1 MATKKTISSNFVTV
15 PRKYG
20 GEKNGTHEVELAYI
34 TKEEAEHLK
43 KLDLHNS
50 GIDKENHYGPKGIPN
65 YDGDGGGT
73 DSGPAA
79 DDPDV
84 DDPGDDGGDGPE
96 LSAEETCNARSGY
109 HWDSETNTCVQDE
122 EEADTP
128 ESCAAKGEPWYW
140 DEETQTCTIDES
152 WEKAPA
158 YTPAGEEDKVSKPGS
173 ETERVQAKRD
183 TGTDFADSVAETM
196 KGEVE
201 GLGAKSAELRGMDI
215 SREAQDAQLA
225 AAQQWAAKGMS
236 FSTPMLN
243 AEEDFIRDLS
253 IKRLINEDQAQAMQ
267 AKLDLQA
274 WNNSEPIQKL
284 AAASK
289 LSATGQPGGFQPGEI
304 DVSEV
309 MDPDF
314 SNITIPGFSGLPKN
328 ISKIFVDYNENPLY
342 ELGENI
348 TDPAGNVCD
357 YNELDDN
364 GYCPVES

>member
-1 MATKKTISSNFVTV
+1 MATKKTIKV
-15 PRKYG
+15 KG
-20 GEKNGTHEVELAYI
+20 KEVSLAYI
-34 TKEEAEHLK
+34 TEEEK
-43 KLDLHNS
+43 KLLLERDKAKGSIAEKFHNGVPVLMAHDLGLND
-50 GIDKENHYGPKGIPN
+50 GDTG
-65 YDGDGGGT
+65 YDDTMDDSAGDNTDGNDDGGGDAGLQNECEQAGGT
-73 DSGPAA
+73 WNGSSCDM
-79 DDPDV
+79 
-84 DDPGDDGGDGPE
+84 PG
-96 LSAEETCNARSGY
+96 
-109 HWDSETNTCVQDE
+109 DE
-122 EEADTP
+122 EEEEETA

-140 DEETQTCTIDES
+140 DEETQTCTIDET

-173 ETERVQAKRD
+173 ETERVQAKRE

-196 KGEVE
+196 RGEVE

-215 SREAQDAQLA
+215 SREAQDTQLA

-236 FSTPMLN
+236 FSTPMLH

-267 AKLDLQA
+267 SKLDLQA

-328 ISKIFVDYNENPLY
+328 MSKIFSDPEYNQNPLF
-342 ELGENI
+342 ELAENI

-357 YNELDDN
+357 YDELDED
-364 GYCPVES
+364 GYCPVEA

>member
-1 MATKKTISSNFVTV
+1 MARKKTI
-15 PRKYG
+15 
-20 GEKNGTHEVELAYI
+20 EVKGKKASLAYI
-34 TKEEAEHLK
+34 TEEEK
-43 KLDLHNS
+43 KLLLAR
-50 GIDKENHYGPKGIPN
+50 DKAKGSIAEKFHDGIPVLI
-65 YDGDGGGT
+65 
-73 DSGPAA
+73 
-79 DDPDV
+79 DD
-84 DDPGDDGGDGPE
+84 DDTGDDHGGDDGPE
-96 LSAEETCNARSGY
+96 LQVQCEQAGGT
-109 HWDSETNTCVQDE
+109 WTNGACVMPSDE
-122 EEADTP
+122 EEEGDTP

-236 FSTPMLN
+236 FSTPMLH

-289 LSATGQPGGFQPGEI
+289 LSATGQPGGFEPGEI

-357 YNELDDN
+357 YVDLDES

>member
-1 MATKKTISSNFVTV
+1 MATKKTIKV
-15 PRKYG
+15 KG
-20 GEKNGTHEVELAYI
+20 KEVSLAYI
-34 TKEEAEHLK
+34 TEEEK
-43 KLDLHNS
+43 KLLLERDKAKGSIAEKFHNGVPVLMAHDLDLNDGGS
-50 GIDKENHYGPKGIPN
+50 G
-65 YDGDGGGT
+65 YDDTMDDSAGDNTDGNDDGGGDAGLQNECEQAGGT
-73 DSGPAA
+73 WNGSSCDM
-79 DDPDV
+79 
-84 DDPGDDGGDGPE
+84 PGDD
-96 LSAEETCNARSGY
+96 
-109 HWDSETNTCVQDE
+109 DE
-122 EEADTP
+122 EEETA

-140 DEETQTCTIDES
+140 DEETQTCTIDET

-173 ETERVQAKRD
+173 ETERVQAKRE

-196 KGEVE
+196 RGEVE

-215 SREAQDAQLA
+215 SREAQDTQLA
-225 AAQQWAAKGMS
+225 AAQQWASKGMS
-236 FSTPMLN
+236 FSTPMLH

-267 AKLDLQA
+267 SKLDLQA

-328 ISKIFVDYNENPLY
+328 MSKIFSDPEYNQNPLF
-342 ELGENI
+342 ELAENI

-357 YNELDDN
+357 YDELDED
-364 GYCPVES
+364 GYCPVEA

>member
-1 MATKKTISSNFVTV
+1 MDRKKTIDVKGKKVS
-15 PRKYG
+15 
-20 GEKNGTHEVELAYI
+20 LAYI
-34 TKEEAEHLK
+34 TEEEK
-43 KLDLHNS
+43 KLLLER
-50 GIDKENHYGPKGIPN
+50 DKAKGSIAEKFHKGIPVLN
-65 YDGDGGGT
+65 GD
-73 DSGPAA
+73 PAL
-79 DDPDV
+79 DPDYDAGTEEGV
-84 DDPGDDGGDGPE
+84 PGDDNNGDNGDNDGGDAPE
-96 LSAEETCNARSGY
+96 LNAEETCNARSGY
-109 HWDSETNTCVQDE
+109 HWDSETNTCVPDE
-122 EEADTP
+122 EEVDTP

-173 ETERVQAKRD
+173 ETERVQAKREI
-183 TGTDFADSVAETM
+183 GTDFADSVAETM

-201 GLGAKSAELRGMDI
+201 GLGAKSAELRGLDI

-236 FSTPMLN
+236 FSTPMLH

-314 SNITIPGFSGLPKN
+314 SNITIPGFSGLPEN

-342 ELGENI
+342 KLGENI

-364 GYCPVES
+364 GYCPT

>member
-1 MATKKTISSNFVTV
+1 MDRKKTI
-15 PRKYG
+15 
-20 GEKNGTHEVELAYI
+20 EVEGKEASLAYI
-34 TKEEAEHLK
+34 TEEEK
-43 KLDLHNS
+43 KLLLERDKAKGSIAEKFHKGVPILMAHDLGLN
-50 GIDKENHYGPKGIPN
+50 P
-65 YDGDGGGT
+65 
-73 DSGPAA
+73 
-79 DDPDV
+79 DDPST
-84 DDPGDDGGDGPE
+84 DDPNVEDPDDDDRSEPN
-96 LSAEETCNARSGY
+96 AEEDCNARSGY
-109 HWDSETNTCVQDE
+109 HWDSETNTCVPDE
-122 EEADTP
+122 EEETIT
-128 ESCAAKGEPWYW
+128 
-140 DEETQTCTIDES
+140 EEECNERGGGWSWNSTTNTCELDES

-236 FSTPMLN
+236 FSTPMLH

-253 IKRLINEDQAQAMQ
+253 TKRLINEDQAQSMQ

-289 LSATGQPGGFQPGEI
+289 LSATGQPGGFTPGEI

-314 SNITIPGFSGLPKN
+314 SNITIPGFSGLPEH

-342 ELGENI
+342 KLGENI

-357 YNELDDN
+357 YVDLDES

>member
-1 MATKKTISSNFVTV
+1 MDRKKTIDVKGKKVS
-15 PRKYG
+15 
-20 GEKNGTHEVELAYI
+20 LAYI
-34 TKEEAEHLK
+34 TEEEK
-43 KLDLHNS
+43 KLLLER
-50 GIDKENHYGPKGIPN
+50 DKAKGSIAEKFHKGIPVLN
-65 YDGDGGGT
+65 GD
-73 DSGPAA
+73 PAL
-79 DDPDV
+79 DPDYDAGTEEGV
-84 DDPGDDGGDGPE
+84 PGDDNNGDNGDNDGGDAPE
-96 LSAEETCNARSGY
+96 LNAEETCNARSGY
-109 HWDSETNTCVQDE
+109 HWDSETNTCVPDE
-122 EEADTP
+122 EEVDTP

-173 ETERVQAKRD
+173 ETERVQAKREI
-183 TGTDFADSVAETM
+183 GTDFADSVAETM

-201 GLGAKSAELRGMDI
+201 GLGAKSAELRGLDI

-236 FSTPMLN
+236 FSTPMLH

-289 LSATGQPGGFQPGEI
+289 LRLHLEQLGGFEPGEI

-314 SNITIPGFSGLPKN
+314 SNITIPGFSGLPEN

-342 ELGENI
+342 KLGENI

-364 GYCPVES
+364 GYCPT